1 MLLPRE
7 TLTPVNIAA
16 VGVLPPSNIKAS
28 DQPAQ
33 LEVRR
38 VFPNAVEISDQL
50 SFMRGY
56 FALFGATG
64 TIGLGYGLTTL
75 PSIIARADS
84 LPIFSIAVELLVGLP
99 CFLLSYFLFRA
110 DTTGLRYEPVLFNRG
125 SPGGGTVH
133 QLAAAS
139 VSLIPFKPVKTVI
152 HDYAWNCVRAE
163 VTSQIVG
170 AAPFT
175 GRQYFLTLAIVDSPG
190 SNRVVDRFNV
200 GLMDTGDG
208 SRAIALWEHLRRY
221 MQEGGPALG
230 ANGIEGVIPAEP
242 LALWWCLLSFMPFG
256 PDSSMYGGMAWWAKI
271 LATAVMVIVLPFT
284 MTFGFFRW
292 LSLLLK
298 KTPKW
303 PAEILASAG
312 GAALSR
318 NELARTSGRAAVV

>member
-1 MLLPRE
+1 MPIE
-7 TLTPVNIAA
+7 
-16 VGVLPPSNIKAS
+16 AS

-56 FALFGATG
+56 FSTIGAALFSVGVAG
-64 TIGLGYGLTTL
+64 GLTTARFAYRTADGYVWFHL
-75 PSIIARADS
+75 AVALIASCGA
-84 LPIFSIAVELLVGLP
+84 FVG
-99 CFLLSYFLFRA
+99 YFLYRA
-110 DTTGLRYEPVLFNRG
+110 DTTGLRYEPVMFNRG

-133 QLAAAS
+133 QLTAAS
-139 VSLIPFKPVKTVI
+139 VSLIPFKPVKTVL
-152 HDYAWNCVRAE
+152 HSYPWNCVRAE
-163 VTSQIVG
+163 ITSQIVG

-175 GRQYFLTLAIVDSPG
+175 GRQYFLTLAIVDTPG
-190 SNRVVDRFNV
+190 SNRVIDRFNV

-230 ANGIEGVIPAEP
+230 ANGVEGVVPAEP

-284 MTFGFFRW
+284 MLFGFFRW
-292 LSLLLK
+292 LSLRLK
-298 KTPKW
+298 KTPQW

-312 GAALSR
+312 GAALGR
-318 NELARTSGRAAVV
+318 DELVRSAGRARLA

>member
-1 MLLPRE
+1 M
-7 TLTPVNIAA
+7 
-16 VGVLPPSNIKAS
+16 LPPSNVKAS
-28 DQPAQ
+28 DEHAQ

-38 VFPNAVEISDQL
+38 VFPNAIEISDQL

-56 FALFGATG
+56 FALVG
-64 TIGLGYGLTTL
+64 TALLAVGVGIGVSAVRSTFQASDG
-75 PSIIARADS
+75 PSW
-84 LPIFSIAVELLVGLP
+84 
-99 CFLLSYFLFRA
+99 FLLGGSLVFFCGAFVGYFLFRA

-208 SRAIALWEHLRRY
+208 SRVIALWEHLRRY

-271 LATAVMVIVLPFT
+271 AATAVMVIVLPFT

-292 LSLLLK
+292 LSLRLK

-312 GAALSR
+312 GAALTR
-318 NELARTSGRAAVV
+318 NELARTSGRSAVV